1 MIPKRLFDLVLT
13 LPGVVVL
20 APAGMLISLWIKLDS
35 PGPVLF
41 RQLRVG
47 RDGRPFQML
56 KLRTM
61 VSGAEARGLALTTGN
76 DLRIT
81 RAGRILRR
89 FKLDEFPQLFNV
101 LRGEMSLVGPRPEV
115 RRYVDCYPADVK
127 DLVLSVPPGSRTW
140 RPSSS
145 GTRTAFWTG
154 RRTLRRPTSGKF
166 SHQAP
171 LLPGIRQAPLHAR
184 RPADDPPDPRSNL
197 PLGA

>member
-127 DLVLSVPPGSRTW
+127 DLVLSVPPGITDLASIKFRNENSILDGAADPEETYI
-140 RPSSS
+140 REILPIKLRYYQEYARHHS
-145 GTRTAFWTG
+145 THEDLRIIL
-154 RRTLRRPTSGKF
+154 RTL
-166 SHQAP
+166 
-171 LLPGIRQAPLHAR
+171 
-184 RPADDPPDPRSNL
+184 
-197 PLGA
+197 GAIFR